1 MIYTPLS
8 VLKRRI
14 KIKKLYVDGQL
25 ILTIKY
31 DPDLRIDEVGEE
43 PLTISDYLMDVITSN
58 MYYDNIYEDTD
69 YDYKWV
75 EED

>member
-1 MIYTPLS
+1 M
-8 VLKRRI
+8 
-14 KIKKLYVDGQL
+14 KKLYVDGHL
-25 ILTIKY
+25 ILTIK
-31 DPDLRIDEVGEE
+31 DNPDLRIDEVGEE
-43 PLTISDYLMDVITSN
+43 PLTISEYLMDVISSN